1 MNFRQFLLIST
12 FLLTTTACVGKEL
25 KMDNRSNPYNL
36 EFSSENYSVIQKT
49 SKKIHFNPNPQK
61 VYEVI
66 LKIQGSPMPLFPS
79 EEPTVTYQSEC
90 MYTVGLFTLYG
101 LSPMTSYKVPLQR
114 IDENTYKL
122 IYIQDA
128 ILDEDYGLKYEG
140 KRLGVCHWE
149 PRGMGVR
156 FTPTGKPQ
164 AFNIVVGA
172 VEPPEKLAA
181 QLAKGTDVQYFE
193 KRYVTTE
200 PRPLSSS
207 GKPLNDIGS
216 VGKSRA
222 ELSDIKDE
230 DLFTVTVSIKEITK

>member
-12 FLLTTTACVGKEL
+12 FLLTTTACVGNGL
-25 KMDNRSNPYNL
+25 KMNNRSNPYNL
-36 EFSSENYSVIQKT
+36 AFSSEDYSVIQKT

-66 LKIQGSPMPLFPS
+66 LKIQGLPMPLFPS
-79 EEPTVTYQSEC
+79 MEPSITYDADC
-90 MYTVGLFTLYG
+90 TYTVGLFPLYS

-193 KRYVTTE
+193 KRYVTTA
-200 PRPLSSS
+200 PRPLHTDGTPFNSIGFE
-207 GKPLNDIGS
+207 GKA
-216 VGKSRA
+216 RA

-230 DLFTVTVSIKEITK
+230 DLFTVTVSIKEIAK

>member
-1 MNFRQFLLIST
+1 MNFRQFLLVST
-12 FLLTTTACVGKEL
+12 FLLTTTACVGNGL
-25 KMDNRSNPYNL
+25 KMNNRSNPYNL
-36 EFSSENYSVIQKT
+36 AFSSEDYSVVQKT

-79 EEPTVTYQSEC
+79 MEPSITYDADC
-90 MYTVGLFTLYG
+90 IYTVGLFPLYS

-140 KRLGVCHWE
+140 KRLGVCHWK

-207 GKPLNDIGS
+207 GKPLNSIGS
-216 VGKSRA
+216 MGKIRA

-230 DLFTVTVSIKEITK
+230 DLFTVTVSIKEIAK

>member
-1 MNFRQFLLIST
+1 M
-12 FLLTTTACVGKEL
+12 
-25 KMDNRSNPYNL
+25 
-36 EFSSENYSVIQKT
+36 
-49 SKKIHFNPNPQK
+49 
-61 VYEVI
+61 I

-90 MYTVGLFTLYG
+90 MYTVGLFPLYS

-164 AFNIVVGA
+164 PFNIVVGA

-193 KRYVTTE
+193 KRHVTTA
-200 PRPLSSS
+200 PRPLHTDGTPFNSIGFE
-207 GKPLNDIGS
+207 GKA
-216 VGKSRA
+216 RA

-230 DLFTVTVSIKEITK
+230 DLFTVTVSIKEIAK

>member
-1 MNFRQFLLIST
+1 M
-12 FLLTTTACVGKEL
+12 
-25 KMDNRSNPYNL
+25 
-36 EFSSENYSVIQKT
+36 
-49 SKKIHFNPNPQK
+49 
-61 VYEVI
+61 
-66 LKIQGSPMPLFPS
+66 
-79 EEPTVTYQSEC
+79 
-90 MYTVGLFTLYG
+90 
-101 LSPMTSYKVPLQR
+101 
-114 IDENTYKL
+114 
-122 IYIQDA
+122 
-128 ILDEDYGLKYEG
+128 
-140 KRLGVCHWE
+140 GVCHWE
-149 PRGMGVR
+149 PTGTGVS

-164 AFNIVVGA
+164 AFSIA
-172 VEPPEKLAA
+172 VRAVRSPEKLAT